1 MIDFAIEPEVAAL
14 AERVRAFVAD
24 TVIPREAEDAGD
36 GHGLDDDLRR
46 ELQDAARAAGLL
58 TPQAPVD
65 EGGHGLDHRGQA
77 VIFEEAGYS
86 LLGPQ
91 ALNCAAPDE
100 GNMHLLRLVATAA
113 QQERYLAP
121 GAGRDALLLRDDGA
135 RAGGRLRPAMLRTTA
150 RRDGDDWVLDG
161 TSGSSPARSARRSRS
176 AWPAPATPS
185 SATEGA
191 TMFLVDAGT
200 PGFERAPVEPID
212 RSFPGGHA
220 EVRFADCR
228 VPADAVLGE
237 DGLGYRY
244 AQVRLAPARLTHCMR
259 WLGLARRSLDIA
271 LDRAREREAFGQRLE
286 ELGMV
291 QAMIADSV
299 LDLDASRLMIQRCAW
314 ELDQGG
320 AARGSSSAA
329 KVLVGEAVGR
339 VVDRAV
345 QICGSLGVS
354 RGSAAR
360 PLPRRGARRSASTTA
375 PPRRTA
381 GRSPAAPPATARGP
395 SAGPEVAAPAAVEI
409 VDTPEQA
416 ADLALAPLLVRR
428 PLEAFLDAHGL
439 GRGPL
444 AAQRIGA
451 GSSNVTYLVERD
463 GARVVLRRP
472 PRPPLP
478 PSAHDVLREARLLR
492 ALAGT
497 PVRVPAVLATCD
509 DPAVLGVPFYVMPV
523 VEGEALTERLPPA
536 LDAPTERRAS
546 RTSSSMRWWRCTPS
560 TWTRSGSPTSAA
572 RRATW
577 SARSAASRGSGR

>member
-1 MIDFAIEPEVAAL
+1 
-14 AERVRAFVAD
+14 
-24 TVIPREAEDAGD
+24 
-36 GHGLDDDLRR
+36 
-46 ELQDAARAAGLL
+46 
-58 TPQAPVD
+58 
-65 EGGHGLDHRGQA
+65 
-77 VIFEEAGYS
+77 
-86 LLGPQ
+86 
-91 ALNCAAPDE
+91 
-100 GNMHLLRLVATAA
+100 
-113 QQERYLAP
+113 
-121 GAGRDALLLRDDGA
+121 
-135 RAGGRLRPAMLRTTA
+135 
-150 RRDGDDWVLDG
+150 
-161 TSGSSPARSARRSRS
+161 
-176 AWPAPATPS
+176 
-185 SATEGA
+185 
-191 TMFLVDAGT
+191 MFLVDADN
-200 PGFERAPVEPID
+200 PGLRASAARVGAID

-220 EVRFADCR
+220 EVVFAGLPRAGATPCSAR
-228 VPADAVLGE
+228 SGEGFATRRCGWRRPASRTACAGSASPAA
-237 DGLGYRY
+237 RSTS
-244 AQVRLAPARLTHCMR
+244 RSTAP
-259 WLGLARRSLDIA
+259 
-271 LDRAREREAFGQRLE
+271 REREAFGARLD

-299 LDLDASRLMIQRCAW
+299 HRPRVEPAADLAVRLGARPGGA
-314 ELDQGG
+314 G
-320 AARGSSSAA
+320 AAR
-329 KVLVGEAVGR
+329 VLGRRRCFVAEAVDR

-345 QICGSLGVS
+345 QICGALGVS
-354 RGSAAR
+354 DDLPLGA
-360 PLPRRGARRSASTTA
+360 LPRRGARRSASTTA

-492 ALAGT
+492 ALAANAGAGAGGARDLRRRRRCSASRST
-497 PVRVPAVLATCD
+497 SCRC
-509 DPAVLGVPFYVMPV
+509 
-523 VEGEALTERLPPA
+523 VEGDGADGAPA
-536 LDAPTERRAS
+536 ARARRAGGAARAS
-546 RTSSSMRWWRCTPS
+546 RTSSSTRWSRCTPS

-572 RRATW
+572 RRATS